1 MIKDKKTNI
10 IIMMCF
16 IGLEGIKLSA
26 KKIVYISMLVSQA
39 LVLNIIESFI
49 PVPVPVP
56 GIKIGLANIVSLV
69 TILMFGFKES
79 LVVVVL
85 RTLLAQLLVGNIT
98 SFLFSVSGGILSACI
113 MYVIYKKFSRYFSLV
128 GVSVF
133 GSVAHNVGQLFV
145 AAIVINNFLIFSYLP
160 VLMISGIMM
169 GIFTGLV
176 ANFFRKYIK
185 NIEYDSRW

>member
-10 IIMMCF
+10 IIMMCL
-16 IGLEGIKLSA
+16 IGLEGVKLSA
-26 KKIVYISMLVSQA
+26 KKIVYISILVSQA

-113 MYVIYKKFSRYFSLV
+113 MYVVYKKFSKYFSLV

-160 VLMISGIMM
+160 VLIISGIMM

>member
-1 MIKDKKTNI
+1 MIKNKKTNI

-16 IGLEGIKLSA
+16 IGLEGVKLSA

-49 PVPVPVP
+49 PVPIPVP
-56 GIKIGLANIVSLV
+56 GIKIGLANIVTLV

-79 LVVVVL
+79 LIVVVL

-98 SFLFSVSGGILSACI
+98 AFLFSVSGGILSACI
-113 MYVIYKKFSRYFSLV
+113 MYIVYKRYSRYFSLV

-145 AAIVINNFLIFSYLP
+145 ASIVINNFLIFSYLP
-160 VLMISGIMM
+160 VLVMAGIIM

-185 NIEYDSRW
+185 NIEYNSRW

>member
-1 MIKDKKTNI
+1 
-10 IIMMCF
+10 MMCF
-16 IGLEGIKLSA
+16 IGLEGVKLSA

-49 PVPVPVP
+49 PVPIPVP

-69 TILMFGFKES
+69 TILMFGFKET

-113 MYVIYKKFSRYFSLV
+113 MYVVYKKFSKYFSLV

-145 AAIVINNFLIFSYLP
+145 ASIVINNFLIFSYLP
-160 VLMISGIMM
+160 VLVMAGIIM

-185 NIEYDSRW
+185 NIEYNSRW

>member
-1 MIKDKKTNI
+1 LIKDKKTNI

-16 IGLEGIKLSA
+16 IGLEGVKLSA

-69 TILMFGFKES
+69 TILMFGFKET

-113 MYVIYKKFSRYFSLV
+113 MYVVYKKFSKYFSLV

-160 VLMISGIMM
+160 VLIISGIMM

>member
-1 MIKDKKTNI
+1 M
-10 IIMMCF
+10 
-16 IGLEGIKLSA
+16 EGVKLSA

-49 PVPVPVP
+49 PVPIPVP

-69 TILMFGFKES
+69 TILMFGFKET

-113 MYVIYKKFSRYFSLV
+113 MYVVYKKFSKYFSLV

-145 AAIVINNFLIFSYLP
+145 ASIVINNFLIFSYLP
-160 VLMISGIMM
+160 VLVMAGIIM

-185 NIEYDSRW
+185 NIEYNSRW

>member
-10 IIMMCF
+10 IIMMCL
-16 IGLEGIKLSA
+16 IGLEGVKLSA

>member
-1 MIKDKKTNI
+1 MIKNKKTNI

-16 IGLEGIKLSA
+16 IGLEGVKLSA

-49 PVPVPVP
+49 PVPIPVP
-56 GIKIGLANIVSLV
+56 GIKIGLANIVTLV

-79 LVVVVL
+79 LIVVVL

-98 SFLFSVSGGILSACI
+98 AFLFSVSGGILSACI
-113 MYVIYKKFSRYFSLV
+113 MYIVYKRYSRYFSLV

-160 VLMISGIMM
+160 VLVMAGIIM

-185 NIEYDSRW
+185 NIEYNSRW

>member
-1 MIKDKKTNI
+1 
-10 IIMMCF
+10 MMCF

>member
-1 MIKDKKTNI
+1 
-10 IIMMCF
+10 MMCF
-16 IGLEGIKLSA
+16 IGLEGVKLSA

-49 PVPVPVP
+49 PVPIPVP
-56 GIKIGLANIVSLV
+56 GIKIGLANIVTLV
-69 TILMFGFKES
+69 TILMFGFKDS
-79 LVVVVL
+79 LIVVVL

-98 SFLFSVSGGILSACI
+98 AFLFSVSGGILSACI
-113 MYVIYKKFSRYFSLV
+113 MYIVYKRYSRYFSLV

-145 AAIVINNFLIFSYLP
+145 ASIVINNFLIFSYLP
-160 VLMISGIMM
+160 VLMISGIIM

-185 NIEYDSRW
+185 NIEYNSRW